1 MSETLKLTWTNYLFD
16 QVGKRVRSKE
26 ADYALETIGSLQRA
40 IPEIWGVAAGA
51 VDGELQPDH
60 NVEKN
65 KSMRAELDSVIQ
77 PTSIQ
82 A

>member
-1 MSETLKLTWTNYLFD
+1 LVNL
-16 QVGKRVRSKE
+16 QVGKRARSKD
-26 ADYALETIGSLQRA
+26 ADYALENIGSLRRA
-40 IPEIWGVAAGA
+40 SPEIWGGVAAA
-51 VDGELQPDH
+51 DELQPDH

-65 KSMRAELDSVIQ
+65 KSMRAELDAVIQ

>member
-1 MSETLKLTWTNYLFD
+1 M
-16 QVGKRVRSKE
+16 QVGKRARSKE
-26 ADYALETIGSLQRA
+26 ADYALETIGGLRRA
-40 IPEIWGVAAGA
+40 IPEIWGGAG
-51 VDGELQPDH
+51 DGELQSDH

>member
-1 MSETLKLTWTNYLFD
+1 LCNL

-26 ADYALETIGSLQRA
+26 ADYAMESIGSLRRA
-40 IPEIWGVAAGA
+40 IPEIWGGVA
-51 VDGELQPDH
+51 VDGELQHDH

>member
-1 MSETLKLTWTNYLFD
+1 MSDRKVSNLANNV
-16 QVGKRVRSKE
+16 QVGKRARSKE
-26 ADYALETIGSLQRA
+26 ADYALESIGGLRRA
-40 IPEIWGVAAGA
+40 IPEIWGG
-51 VDGELQPDH
+51 DGELQPDH

-65 KSMRAELDSVIQ
+65 KSMRADLDAVIQ